1 MRDYVVG
8 NPIGEILVLGIGA
21 EVDEWQHGDGGPTFC
36 CWRSAYHWCRTQLF
50 GEACYCRLGIEIE
63 IRSAAAGVFRGMV
76 NGAKAITGVGQRLH
90 QLLRVEAGVR
100 IDGNE
105 S

>member
-8 NPIGEILVLGIGA
+8 NPIREILVLSIGA
-21 EVDEWQHGDGGPTFC
+21 EVDEWQHGDSGPTFG
-36 CWRSAYHWCRTQLF
+36 CWRSAYHWCRTQFL
-50 GEACYCRLGIEIE
+50 GETCYCRIGSEIE
-63 IRSAAAGVFRGMV
+63 VGSAAARVFRGVV
-76 NGAKAITGVGQRLH
+76 NGAKAITGVVKRLH

-100 IDGNE
+100 VDGNE